1 MSNNYYKA
9 LIFDMGEVLVKTFDR
24 NPRTKLANQFN
35 ISFEELEKLVYLSDS
50 ATQAMSG
57 KISEVDHFN
66 FVLKVLGSPEMSIND
81 FQKAFW
87 GGDNIDQEI
96 IAFIQSLKN
105 QYKLGLLSN
114 AMDTTRQ
121 RLTESYNL
129 MDYFYISIF
138 SFEVKMVKP
147 NPKIF
152 PIILDKLNVAPN
164 EAIFIDDMLEN
175 IEAADTLGIKT
186 IHSKSTRKTIESIQI
201 LLGIKS

>member
-1 MSNNYYKA
+1 MCNNLYKA

-24 NPRTKLANQFN
+24 NPRTKLAMQFN
-35 ISFEELEKLVYLSDS
+35 LSFEELEKLVYLSDS

-66 FVLKVLGSPEMSIND
+66 YVLKVLGSPKMSIED

-87 GGDNIDQEI
+87 NGDNIDHEI
-96 IAFIQSLKN
+96 ITFIHSIKN

-121 RLTESYNL
+121 RLTDSYNL
-129 MDYFYISIF
+129 MGYFHESIF
-138 SFEVKMVKP
+138 SYEVKMVKP
-147 NPKIF
+147 NPEIF
-152 PIILDKLNVAPN
+152 RIILGKLNITPK

-175 IEAADTLGIKT
+175 IEAANNLGIKT
-186 IHSKSTRKTIESIQI
+186 IHSMSTGKTIESIQI
-201 LLGIKS
+201 LLGMKS